1 MRCRSKNRMNVVAK
15 GFNTKSRSA
24 FSRATEQGRA
34 DPWLSDVKPDVAV
47 KKANV
52 LAARRGW
59 YAGGKRG
66 MCSGTQIEGRN
77 ERLKRFYLSQMVERG
92 HGDFFKGQPHDRG
105 PVPRL
110 SGVWSEGKVGTIKKG
125 AKPSGLV
132 IGAVH

>member
-1 MRCRSKNRMNVVAK
+1 
-15 GFNTKSRSA
+15 
-24 FSRATEQGRA
+24 
-34 DPWLSDVKPDVAV
+34 
-47 KKANV
+47 
-52 LAARRGW
+52 
-59 YAGGKRG
+59 